1 MQNEPSVEVKEEVLP
16 ARLRPFQPR
25 AAESI
30 DPVALSPQRAPRTG
44 GLDVG
49 DGLAGE
55 GRLEG
60 PGRAMDGVAFG
71 HSL

>member
-16 ARLRPFQPR
+16 ARLRPFHPR
-25 AAESI
+25 AAELI
-30 DPVALSPQRAPRTG
+30 DQAALSPQRAPRTG
-44 GLDVG
+44 SLDIG

-55 GRLEG
+55 GLLER